1 MDTKVNFYP
10 RTMTMRK
17 FVLRETQKF
26 FILIGTDKALRRQH
40 VITILKKE
48 DTERGYNLSDILLED
63 LNSYDSESFADY
75 LLKLKAKYSP
85 VTTKVKLAYGILGFV
100 RFLKGFYLI
109 MIMQRKRVAKIGKHS
124 IYQIKDIQMVP
135 LFRTTNAISRQVTDD
150 EAKYLQIFNRID
162 IHTGFYY
169 SHTYDLT
176 RSLQENLVRKIQQK
190 TSRENNLPP
199 NFADFYSKDIYT
211 TDASNPT
218 SKRTDGAKE
227 GE

>member
-10 RTMTMRK
+10 RTMNMRK

-26 FILIGTDKALRRQH
+26 FILMGTDKALRRQH

-48 DTERGYNLSDILLED
+48 DHARDYELSDILLED

-124 IYQIKDIQMVP
+124 IYQIKDIQMVT
-135 LFRTTNAISRQVTDD
+135 LFRTTNAISRQTSDD

-176 RSLQENLVRKIQQK
+176 RSLQENMVRKIQ
-190 TSRENNLPP
+190 
-199 NFADFYSKDIYT
+199 
-211 TDASNPT
+211 
-218 SKRTDGAKE
+218 
-227 GE
+227 